1 VIALPPIHL
10 GPDHALA
17 YLRELQPGARE
28 VALVGPGGALAAG
41 AEGEPARVARELQR
55 GGGRRARAGA
65 LLAVRVGDRAIAAF
79 LPDAGGA
86 LAEYDLRC
94 AASATAVTVPG

>member
-1 VIALPPIHL
+1 MIPLRPIHL
-10 GPDHALA
+10 RPDHALA

-28 VALVGPGGALAAG
+28 VALLGPGGALLAG
-41 AEGEPARVARELQR
+41 AEGEPARAARALQR
-55 GGGRRARAGA
+55 GGGRRARADA

-79 LPDAGGA
+79 VPDAGGA

-94 AASATAVTVPG
+94 VASATGVTVRG